1 MSKEQNEVLEQQRYL
16 LERRMYRLDP
26 APLKL
31 PLQECIE
38 LYFDENE
45 DKYLSWY
52 LHDREP
58 MLNKLA
64 QDACQRYGLPGA
76 AHGCQASWLLRHLLV
91 GQESSADKR

>member
-45 DKYLSWY
+45 DKYLS
-52 LHDREP
+52 
-58 MLNKLA
+58 
-64 QDACQRYGLPGA
+64 
-76 AHGCQASWLLRHLLV
+76 
-91 GQESSADKR
+91 